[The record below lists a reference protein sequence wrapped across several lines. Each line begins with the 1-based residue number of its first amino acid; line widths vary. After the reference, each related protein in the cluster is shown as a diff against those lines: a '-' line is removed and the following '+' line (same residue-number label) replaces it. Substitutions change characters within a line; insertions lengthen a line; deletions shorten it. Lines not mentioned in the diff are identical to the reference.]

1 MVLTPGFFPRRKKVL
16 GTATSR
22 DGQHFTLD
30 PSEPSGNSSV
40 QGQTPDFSP
49 GQGSGRQPMR
59 YMVRPPSSDRPP
71 GFRPTAAG
79 DRPRDH
85 WRLERVE
92 QKVLESGLL
101 ALQAQLATS
110 PKRATAVARQGSAVL
125 RASFFE
131 RLLEG
136 HVELKAC
143 PANDVAAAQ
152 GDLKKLSLSQL
163 LALRILTKDFP
174 TTSVGSLKVHGHFLA
189 ALSSELF
196 QQLGAR
202 ALGDEIATR
211 RRLEQIGQRLVLC
224 LGAAELLS
232 SVAGPTLPQRWLSS
246 IEEEDGSGSGLVL
259 VDVCEH
265 TAEVLEGTAGDFDP
279 HRGVSI
285 AVVIDLGS
293 GSTSSVNWEVV
304 TMDAAKD
311 DIPAA
316 MAALRARKRRSTFR
330 GRKST
335 SALEETPEDSA
346 RHFPVLPFATEE
358 LFDGQEGSSGTRR
371 STPSKQ
377 VDWPSPT
384 PQHRTPRGLR
394 PKDSRFNE

>member
-1 MVLTPGFFPRRKKVL
+1 MQIVDDVLEVSTKPVLYDGDTGGPKEIFAFTVRK
-16 GTATSR
+16 
-22 DGQHFTLD
+22 
-30 PSEPSGNSSV
+30 
-40 QGQTPDFSP
+40 
-49 GQGSGRQPMR
+49 
-59 YMVRPPSSDRPP
+59 
-71 GFRPTAAG
+71 
-79 DRPRDH
+79 
-85 WRLERVE
+85 LERLGVE
-92 QKVLESGLL
+92 LRVSNSLTLIGAYAFQDCSSLRTLTIPNSQKVLESGLL

-285 AVVIDLGS
+285 AVIDLGS

-304 TMDAAKD
+304 TMDAAK
-311 DIPAA
+311 A
-316 MAALRARKRRSTFR
+316 
-330 GRKST
+330 GR
-335 SALEETPEDSA
+335 
-346 RHFPVLPFATEE
+346 H
-358 LFDGQEGSSGTRR
+358 GQLG
-371 STPSKQ
+371 
-377 VDWPSPT
+377 
-384 PQHRTPRGLR
+384 
-394 PKDSRFNE
+394 